1 MTMTIPPATTVAGT
15 ALSSGLGPIPFPRLV
30 RAEWAKA
37 TDTRAARW
45 LLALVALST
54 IGMMLAPIL
63 APTSIDQTY
72 TSYLRV
78 AALAL
83 SILLPVVAILLFTGE
98 WSQRGVFTTFTQE
111 PRRIRVV
118 NAKLAVSLLM
128 GGGAAVFGGVVTAA
142 GLGLASVSGRT
153 LDANL
158 TAGAVTGYLLFVLLN
173 VLAGVALGALLQSS
187 SIAIAASFALPAAFA
202 VLGAAS
208 KLVAEWIDMSKPFN
222 WVLEN
227 QWGGHVPQISVS
239 VLFWV
244 AVPLAAG
251 VVRTMRRDVT

>member
-1 MTMTIPPATTVAGT
+1 MTMTIPPRTYGAET
-15 ALSSGLGPIPFPRLV
+15 APPSGLRPIPFPRLV
-30 RAEWAKA
+30 RVEWAKA

-54 IGMMLAPIL
+54 AGMMLAPVL
-63 APTSIDQTY
+63 APTSFDQTH

-83 SILLPVVAILLFTGE
+83 SILLPVVAILMLTGE
-98 WSQRGVFTTFTQE
+98 WSQRSVFTTFTQE
-111 PRRIRVV
+111 PRRTRVV
-118 NAKLAVSLLM
+118 NAKLAASLVLV
-128 GGGAAVFGGVVTAA
+128 GGAAVFGGVVVAA
-142 GLGLASVSGRT
+142 GLGLASASGRAVEA
-153 LDANL
+153 DL
-158 TAGAVTGYLLFVLLN
+158 TAGAIIGYLLYVLLN

-187 SIAIAASFALPAAFA
+187 ATAIAASFALPAAFA
-202 VLGAAS
+202 LLGTAS
-208 KLVAEWIDMSKPFN
+208 KLVAEWIDMSGPFN

-227 QWGGHVPQISVS
+227 EWGGHVPQISVAI
-239 VLFWV
+239 LFWV